1 VGDPVRIGL
10 VGYGLGG
17 RAFHAPLITSA
28 PDLELVGAVTTDAGR
43 VTQLAEDHPEVPAV
57 GDIHDLLELG
67 ARAVAISSTTGTH
80 AELAHTALDLGLHVV
95 VDKPLA
101 VDSASA
107 REVVAHAERA
117 GLLVTA
123 YQNRRWDSDFL
134 TVRRLLHEQVLGEV
148 FRFESRFERWAPGP
162 PRAAWR
168 SSLTPA
174 EGGGLRLDLVTH
186 LADQAHVLFGP
197 VASVYAESA
206 IHRPGARAEDDITV
220 LLTHEN
226 GVSTHLH
233 ASSWAGDTSRRFRV
247 LGTEG
252 AYVIGGIDGQEHAL
266 RSGRTPEREGDRWG
280 VEPIE
285 TWGHVHR
292 GDEHEV
298 VPTERG
304 RWDTFYPAFAA
315 AVRGDG
321 PLPVDPYDAI
331 EVLRVLDAAAISAAE
346 HRVVRL
352 DEIG

>member
-1 VGDPVRIGL
+1 MGDRVRIGL

-17 RAFHAPLITSA
+17 RAFHAPLITST
-28 PDLELVGAVTTDAGR
+28 PDLDLVGVLTNDAGR
-43 VTQLAEDHPEVPAV
+43 TAQLSEDHPAVPAV
-57 GDIHDLLELG
+57 GDLHDLVALG
-67 ARAVAISSTTGTH
+67 AEAVAISSTTGTH
-80 AELAHTALDLGLHVV
+80 AALAHVALDLGLHVV

-107 REVVAHAERA
+107 AEIVAHGERV
-117 GLLVTA
+117 GRLVTA

-134 TVRRLLHEQVLGEV
+134 TIRRLLHERVLGDV
-148 FRFESRFERWAPGP
+148 LGFESRFERWTPGP

-168 SSLTPA
+168 SALTPA

-206 IHRPGARAEDDITV
+206 IHREDARAEDDITV

-226 GVSTHLH
+226 GVSSHLH
-233 ASSWAGDTSRRFRV
+233 ASSWCGDTSRRFRV

-266 RSGRTPEREGDRWG
+266 RGGRTPAEEGDRWG
-280 VEPIE
+280 LEPIE
-285 TWGHVHR
+285 SWGHVHR

-304 RWDTFYPAFAA
+304 RWDVFYPAFAA
-315 AVRGDG
+315 AIRGAA
-321 PLPVDPYDAI
+321 PLPVDPYDAV
-331 EVLRVLDAAAISAAE
+331 EVLRVLDAAALSAAE
-346 HRVVRL
+346 RRVVLLAEL
-352 DEIG
+352 D